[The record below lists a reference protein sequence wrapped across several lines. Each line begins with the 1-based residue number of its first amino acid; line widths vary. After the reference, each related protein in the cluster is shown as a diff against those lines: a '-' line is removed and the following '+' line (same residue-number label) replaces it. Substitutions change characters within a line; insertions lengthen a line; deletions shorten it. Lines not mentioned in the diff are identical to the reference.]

1 MNLSHPSSNT
11 LGHAIS
17 PFWSSDNSKRP
28 EKHRMLRDRRPR
40 ASFSPVTSLHVN
52 MAADTVAIGAVPV
65 EEEEDEPRLLRPSK
79 EFRAETT
86 P

>member
-1 MNLSHPSSNT
+1 
-11 LGHAIS
+11 
-17 PFWSSDNSKRP
+17 
-28 EKHRMLRDRRPR
+28 
-40 ASFSPVTSLHVN
+40 